1 MSKAPLFWNNEYE
14 LPQTIH
20 AGSLL
25 LAEPTMDE
33 PYFREAVILIC
44 RHDQDGTHGLML
56 HQAIDYRIQELV
68 ENFPVGFD
76 GKVLLGGPM
85 GSDMLQFVHNRGTL
99 IPDSREISA
108 GVFWGGDFEQL
119 KKHIRAGRITENDV
133 RFFVGYCG
141 WDVGQLADEMKDNA
155 WILANGANQ
164 AVFHSPTQNLWKTL
178 LRNMG
183 GIYQK
188 MADSPEEFN

>member
-1 MSKAPLFWNNEYE
+1 MSKDPLFWNNEYE
-14 LPQTIH
+14 SVQTIH

-25 LAEPTMDE
+25 LAEPTMDDD
-33 PYFREAVILIC
+33 YFREAVILIC
-44 RHDQDGTHGLML
+44 RHDHDGTHGLML
-56 HQAIDYRIQELV
+56 HHKLDERIQELV
-68 ENFPVGFD
+68 ENFPLDFA
-76 GKVLLGGPM
+76 GKVLLGGPVGHDLM
-85 GSDMLQFVHNRGTL
+85 QFVHNRGTL

-119 KKHIRAGRITENDV
+119 KKHIRAEKITVNDV

-141 WDVGQLADEMKDNA
+141 WDVGQLAEEIKANS
-155 WILANGANQ
+155 WILVNGANR
-164 AVFHSPTQNLWKTL
+164 ALFHTPTTNLWKSI

-188 MADSPEEFN
+188 MADEPDAFN

>member
-1 MSKAPLFWNNEYE
+1 MSKDPLFWNNEYE
-14 LPQTIH
+14 SVQTIH

-25 LAEPTMDE
+25 LAEPTMDDD
-33 PYFREAVILIC
+33 YFREAVILIC
-44 RHDQDGTHGLML
+44 RHDHDGTHGLML
-56 HQAIDYRIQELV
+56 HHKLDERIQELV
-68 ENFPVGFD
+68 ENFPLDFA
-76 GKVLLGGPM
+76 GKVLLGGPVGHDLM
-85 GSDMLQFVHNRGTL
+85 QFVHNRGTL

-119 KKHIRAGRITENDV
+119 KKHIRAEKITANDV

-141 WDVGQLADEMKDNA
+141 WDVGQLAEEIKANS
-155 WILANGANQ
+155 WILVNGANR
-164 AVFHSPTQNLWKTL
+164 ALFHTPTTNLWKSI

-188 MADSPEEFN
+188 MADEPDAFN